1 VHRARL
7 LKNVRRVVVKIGTA
21 VLTDERGQIDRKVA
35 EEIARQCEH
44 LLGTGRQVALVSSGA
59 IALGRSRLAL
69 AQRPKKMDA
78 LQACAAVGQSQL
90 IGLWSDAFAPFGR
103 TVAQVLL
110 TRADLADRQR
120 FLNARSC
127 LSELSGRGAVPVINE
142 NDTVSVE
149 EIAFG
154 DNDALS
160 GQVANLLNAELLVM
174 LSIAP
179 GLLDGDRCVPHVE
192 YSDKRI
198 ERLIRRSTSGSGTG
212 GMITKVAAARSV
224 AARGALAVIAP
235 GKLCGVLDR
244 LFAGE
249 ELGTL
254 FLPALRAMSSRA
266 QWIAHTL
273 RAKGSLR
280 LDHGA
285 AEALAVR
292 KRSLLPSGIV
302 GIEGTFT
309 RGDPVDVASPDGA
322 VFARGLCAYS
332 SAELAMI
339 RGRRTGEI
347 YGILGYHLG
356 DEVIHRDDLV
366 ILKPST

>member
-1 VHRARL
+1 
-7 LKNVRRVVVKIGTA
+7 
-21 VLTDERGQIDRKVA
+21 
-35 EEIARQCEH
+35 
-44 LLGTGRQVALVSSGA
+44 
-59 IALGRSRLAL
+59 
-69 AQRPKKMDA
+69 
-78 LQACAAVGQSQL
+78 
-90 IGLWSDAFAPFGR
+90 
-103 TVAQVLL
+103 
-110 TRADLADRQR
+110 
-120 FLNARSC
+120 
-127 LSELSGRGAVPVINE
+127 
-142 NDTVSVE
+142 
-149 EIAFG
+149 
-154 DNDALS
+154 
-160 GQVANLLNAELLVM
+160 
-174 LSIAP
+174 
-179 GLLDGDRCVPHVE
+179 
-192 YSDKRI
+192 
-198 ERLIRRSTSGSGTG
+198 
-212 GMITKVAAARSV
+212 MITKVAAARSV

-235 GKLCGVLDR
+235 GKLSGVLDR

-254 FLPALRAMSSRA
+254 FLPAPRAMSSRA

-273 RAKGSLR
+273 KAKGSLR
-280 LDHGA
+280 LDDGA

-309 RGDPVDVASPDGA
+309 RGDPVDVAGPDGT